1 MEWDIMKLT
10 PAMKIILAVAAICIA
25 ITLITTNNIATVMVL
40 HGLNTTPA
48 VATQGNNTQ
57 QGTVDNSN
65 QGGGYVDNS
74 ASVNTNTNTSTGTDA
89 NTSTNNNTATTP
101 SGSTST
107 DNNSSTNNNADAQKP
122 SGDSGAAQS
131 GKLSDQQVV
140 DLYKTAMNNARTK
153 SSSVVR
159 VKDGAINYKGIVEA
173 GKLSSVASSLMGM
186 FMAKDANSIEAKN
199 EPWEKEKL
207 PDASALTTNGLQKI
221 SYEEK
226 GGQYIVTL
234 VAKNAVSPKANS
246 DGVGSLSGVIEES
259 QITGAI
265 GSVPGLTL
273 EGISIDYENVT
284 AVATIDKASGNL
296 VAFNIDAPCVLKI
309 GHAKVPL
316 LGEVN
321 DAKVGIQVITE
332 YTIAY

>member
-1 MEWDIMKLT
+1 MKLT

>member
-1 MEWDIMKLT
+1 MKLT

-74 ASVNTNTNTSTGTDA
+74 ASVNTNTNTNTGTDA

-153 SSSVVR
+153 STSVVR